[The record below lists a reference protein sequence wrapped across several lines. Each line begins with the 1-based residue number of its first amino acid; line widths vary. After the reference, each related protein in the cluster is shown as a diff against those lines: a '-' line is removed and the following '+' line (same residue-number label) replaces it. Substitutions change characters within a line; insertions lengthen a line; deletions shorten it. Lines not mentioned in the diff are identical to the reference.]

1 MLMAWRTGMSTLCC
15 AVLLLRYCH
24 CGQKVSRPWRELS
37 SLGHSL
43 PALLHLEKTQSL
55 LTLSQVLTC

>member
-1 MLMAWRTGMSTLCC
+1 MSTLCC